1 MPKAIG
7 PGRPGLSVTG
17 GSSACRERASA
28 RPVVV
33 GWLLLAA
40 LVGWSGARPAVAQP
54 VWDRD
59 AVYAAREAELRRAI
73 DARPGDPQPLV
84 ELAAFY
90 LKPLAPRDVEAAD
103 GVRRRVM
110 VPLRNEWIVEG
121 IKEIYAVPWVFRG
134 DPDRARP
141 LLRRALE
148 LVPNHPRAV
157 RESAVL
163 LRMKSDLDGMR
174 PYMEAAL
181 RRDPLDLD
189 MCRLHL
195 DHRTA
200 GARVLDNQAVDLRTP
215 RVWEEDR
222 PGGRYRV
229 TRQPSPADLARAEQL
244 DKQAQ
249 QARREAV
256 RPLQHLAGVL
266 KNDPQREADPA
277 KKSKWNLATAVYQHW
292 LGELEKAA
300 GSANAALRADP
311 TSLDA
316 LDFLVDVT
324 RGTRTKDRL
333 AHFKGI
339 LDRWAGADTSPVALK
354 PREMGPRR

>member
-1 MPKAIG
+1 MRRRAF
-7 PGRPGLSVTG
+7 LY
-17 GSSACRERASA
+17 GSAALLGAS
-28 RPVVV
+28 
-33 GWLLLAA
+33 LAA
-40 LVGWSGARPAVAQP
+40 EAQQA
-54 VWDRD
+54 WDRQ
-59 AVYAAREAELRRAI
+59 AVYAAREAQLKQAI
-73 DARPGDPQPLV
+73 ASKPSDPQSLV

-103 GVRRRVM
+103 GVRRLVM

-134 DPDRARP
+134 DPDLARP
-141 LLRRALE
+141 LLKRALE
-148 LVPNHPRAV
+148 IDPKHPRAI
-157 RESAVL
+157 RESAML
-163 LRMKSDLDGMR
+163 MRMKSNLDGMR

-200 GARVLDNQAVDLRTP
+200 AARVLNDQAVDLRRP
-215 RVWEEDR
+215 RTWEEDR

-229 TRQPSPADLARAEQL
+229 TQQPSAADYARADQL

-256 RPLQHLAGVL
+256 NPLQNLAGAL
-266 KNDPQREADPA
+266 KNDPRRESDPS
-277 KKSKWNLATAVYQHW
+277 KKSTWNLATAVYHHW
-292 LGELEKAA
+292 LGELEKAG

-316 LDFLVDVT
+316 LDFLVDIT
-324 RGTRTKDRL
+324 RGTHTKDKL
-333 AHFKGI
+333 AMYKAI
-339 LDRWAGADTSPVALK
+339 LDRWAGGDTTPVALK
-354 PREMGPRR
+354 PASAGPRR